1 MQFSE
6 KWLRSF
12 VDPAIDTAALSHL
25 LTMAGLE
32 VEELDPAAV
41 AFTGVVVAEVL
52 SVAPHLDAD
61 RLRVCQVN
69 AGGEPLQIV
78 CGAPNVAAGMKVPCA
93 TVGAKL
99 PGIDIK
105 RAKLRGVES
114 SGMLCSAREL
124 GISEEA
130 SGLLALPADAP
141 VGTDIREYLDLD
153 DNVFVIK
160 LTPNRADCFGM
171 VGIAREVAALT
182 GAPLRLPTVTAA
194 SVSLTEVL
202 PVKVEHGDLCGR
214 FSGRVI
220 RGVNAAAATP
230 DWMMRRL
237 ERAGMRSIS
246 ILVDISNYVMLEMN
260 RPNHVFDLDRVHGSL
275 HVRWAKE
282 GEQLTLLNDQT
293 ITLTPD
299 CGVIADDAGVES
311 FAGIMGGASTACS
324 LETRNVYVEAAFWL
338 PDAIQGRARRY
349 AFSSE
354 AAHRFERGVDFA
366 DTVAGVERVTQLILE
381 LCGGRAGPVDDQIT
395 ALPSRDPV
403 RLRPA
408 RAARVLGL
416 SFSDDEIAGHLTR
429 MGLGFVRDGADF
441 VVQPPSWRFDL
452 RIEVDLIEEL
462 ARLHGYDNIPTHPP
476 VGRIA
481 MPELP
486 EARRSASSLRHLLA
500 DRDYQEVINF
510 AFVERRW
517 EQDFAGNEAPV
528 VLANPIASQMS
539 VMRSTLIGG
548 LVDNVATNRRRQADR
563 VRVFEIGR
571 CFAHD
576 AAAVPVPGFA
586 QTLRIAGLAWG
597 GLQGEQWGSAA
608 RAADFFDVKAD
619 VEALLSPLQAT
630 FEVARHPALHPGRSA
645 SISLDGRLLGVIGE
659 LHPELVQRYDLGSA
673 PVLFELDIDPL
684 LAVNMP
690 AYRALS
696 KQPSVRRD
704 IALLVPRSTAAASVL
719 NGLRG
724 AAPAIVTEIA
734 LFDLYQG
741 KGIADAEKSFAFRIV
756 MQDTERTL
764 ADAEV
769 DAAVHELVMYAQ
781 REFGAKLRA

>member
-52 SVAPHLDAD
+52 SVAPHPDAD
-61 RLRVCQVN
+61 RLRVCQVD

-124 GISEEA
+124 GISDEA
-130 SGLLALPADAP
+130 SGLLALPPDAP
-141 VGTDIREYLDLD
+141 VGTNIREYLDLD

-171 VGIAREVAALT
+171 VGVAREVAALT
-182 GAPLRLPTVTAA
+182 GAPLHLPTVAA
-194 SVSLTEVL
+194 APVTLSEVL
-202 PVKVEHGDLCGR
+202 PVKVEHKDLCGR

-220 RGVNAAAATP
+220 RGVNAAAVTP
-230 DWMMRRL
+230 DWMKRRL
-237 ERAGMRSIS
+237 ERAGMRSIA

-260 RPNHVFDLDRVHGSL
+260 RPNHVFDLDRVQGGL

-381 LCGGRAGPVDDQIT
+381 LCGGQAGPVDDQVT

-429 MGLGFVRDGADF
+429 MGLDFVRDGADF

-517 EQDFAGNEAPV
+517 ERDFAGNEMPV

-571 CFAHD
+571 CFARD
-576 AAAVPVPGFA
+576 AAALPVPGFA

-619 VEALLSPLQAT
+619 VEALLWPLQAT
-630 FEVARHPALHPGRSA
+630 FEVVRHPALHPGRSA
-645 SISLDGRLLGVIGE
+645 SISLEGRPLGVIGE

-690 AYRALS
+690 AYRTLS

-704 IALLVPRSTAAASVL
+704 IALLVPRSTAAALVL

-769 DAAVHELVMYAQ
+769 DAAVHDLVMYAQ